1 MQPYGDHVTTSV
13 ILVCDSG
20 VTVMPSR
27 AIGLTLMVFTSRR
40 VVRSLPSHASFAK
53 GSFRLLSLVM
63 IGRSTTR
70 GQACPQRPRRRAV
83 MKPTLFLMTFS
94 YR

>member
-1 MQPYGDHVTTSV
+1 MRPYGDHVTTSV
-13 ILVCDSG
+13 IPVCDSG

-53 GSFRLLSLVM
+53 GSLCLLSLAM
-63 IGRSTTR
+63 IRDRQPVVRHVLKGH
-70 GQACPQRPRRRAV
+70 GGVP
-83 MKPTLFLMTFS
+83 
-94 YR
+94 

>member
-20 VTVMPSR
+20 VTVMPS
-27 AIGLTLMVFTSRR
+27 
-40 VVRSLPSHASFAK
+40 HASFAK
-53 GSFRLLSLVM
+53 GSFCLLSLAM
-63 IGRSTTR
+63 IWRSTTR